1 MRDLA
6 TVVEGVAATRARIER
21 ACARAGRATHEVE
34 LLAAVKYLSLEELP
48 LLAEAGVPLVGE
60 NRTDQLAA
68 KQAATGDRFTWDF
81 IGHLQSRKARDVVG
95 RVRLVHAVESDSL
108 AAAID
113 RAASAPQPVLV
124 QVNTARDPGKY
135 GVLPEEV
142 DAFLERLA
150 ALPGLEVRG
159 LMTMPALADDDP
171 ASSRGAFAA
180 LREPRRPLRRP
191 LGGRAPLRRAL
202 HGHEPGLRGRDR
214 GGRDHRPA
222 RRRPLRPR
230 AHVGGRR
237 RPTG

>member
-180 LREPRRPLRRP
+180 LRELAGRCAGRWEGAHRFDVLSMGTSQDFEVAIEEGATIVR
-191 LGGRAPLRRAL
+191 LGGVLY
-202 HGHEPGLRGRDR
+202 GRER
-214 GGRDHRPA
+214 
-222 RRRPLRPR
+222 
-230 AHVGGRR
+230 
-237 RPTG
+237 T